1 MNEHYL
7 ISPAIEL
14 VSPKFKADNIH
25 TFWLVYK
32 IYGMLYHSA
41 PGGFPSVQATA
52 FHRQWC
58 ISWLKEEE
66 IGSHRITNAEEI
78 DSQLSTEP
86 ALECLNL
93 RLNASSIQKQ
103 GAKGWTVSMS
113 FGSVTY
119 THMEQWPYSNGPM
132 PGDWNIRKVQYF
144 SRTRPSLWMPP
155 HITQSLRLSSL
166 YVPDLINYR
175 SQWRHEN
182 QVQRTVWD
190 CGCHRLMNS

>member
-14 VSPKFKADNIH
+14 VSPKFKADKIH

-78 DSQLSTEP
+78 DSQLSTKP
-86 ALECLNL
+86 ALECFKYTNTEVWKAGRFQCHLVML
-93 RLNASSIQKQ
+93 RIHTWDSGPIVMVQCLEIETFVRCSTSQSD
-103 GAKGWTVSMS
+103 TPP
-113 FGSVTY
+113 SVDAT
-119 THMEQWPYSNGPM
+119 
-132 PGDWNIRKVQYF
+132 
-144 SRTRPSLWMPP
+144 P
-155 HITQSLRLSSL
+155 HNTIS
-166 YVPDLINYR
+166 
-175 SQWRHEN
+175 
-182 QVQRTVWD
+182 
-190 CGCHRLMNS
+190 